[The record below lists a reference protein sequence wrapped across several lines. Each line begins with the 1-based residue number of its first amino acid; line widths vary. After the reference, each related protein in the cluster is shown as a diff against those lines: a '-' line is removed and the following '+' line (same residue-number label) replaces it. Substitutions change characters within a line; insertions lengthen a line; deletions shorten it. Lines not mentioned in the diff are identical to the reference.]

1 MNPSQDEFFD
11 IQQYKQIFTGS
22 YNEYMEFIS
31 SQYFKVCAGSRV
43 LEIGPF
49 EGAHSK
55 KIISHQPEFLE
66 VIEGFSKSIPVL
78 NSISGIDS
86 VIYDDVMLA
95 LNTPK
100 KFDVV
105 ICLGVLYH
113 LHSPI
118 HLLELIVNYC
128 DPECIILDCVI
139 EQNNIT
145 LLNEALGMPGS
156 CQVRSDWKSA
166 KVNCVIPFLSYMDV
180 MKNLGY
186 ELSLVDR
193 LQVQEY
199 TPKTNCWVA
208 MWRKS
213 KETI

>member
-1 MNPSQDEFFD
+1 MNPCQDELFD

-22 YNEYMEFIS
+22 YTEYMEFVS
-31 SQYFKVCAGSRV
+31 SKYFKVCKGSRV

-49 EGAHSK
+49 EGAHSH
-55 KIISHQPEFLE
+55 KIISHQPDFLK

-78 NSISGIDS
+78 NSIPGINS
-86 VIYDDVMLA
+86 VVHDDVMLA
-95 LNTPK
+95 LHKPE

-105 ICLGVLYH
+105 VCFGVLYH

-128 DPECIILDCVI
+128 DPEYIILDCVM
-139 EQNNIT
+139 EQNHIT
-145 LLNEALGMPGS
+145 LLHENLDIAGS
-156 CQVRSDWKSA
+156 CQVRPSWKSA

-186 ELSLVDR
+186 KLSLVDR

-199 TPKTNCWVA
+199 TPKTNSWVA
-208 MWRKS
+208 MWEKS
-213 KETI
+213 VETL